1 MEFTVHH
8 MVLLLVLLVAM
19 VLGAVMHKTRFCTM
33 GGVSDWV
40 NMDHK
45 GRLGAWFFAIAIAAG
60 GVLILEA
67 AGVIA
72 IQNKTLGAS
81 FPPYRTAQFAWLRYL
96 LGGLLF
102 GIGMTLAGGCGSR
115 TIVRVGGGS
124 LKSLTVLAVASIV
137 AYFMLW
143 TDLYQKAFL
152 VWIAPT
158 TLNLARWGI
167 PSQELG
173 SVVAGI
179 GGGLSAA
186 VLHLVFGA
194 ALVAL
199 VSWRVLR
206 QRDFRDDWNNVLGGA
221 AVGVAVVAGW
231 LITAGPLSDAW
242 GEYALL
248 ASEPPIRVAPQ
259 SFTFI
264 SPMGDAVNFL
274 LRPRFSLVSFGL
286 VSMVG
291 VILGSLLYAL
301 AAGKFH
307 LEWFGSAMDF
317 VNHLVGA
324 ILLGIGGVLA
334 MGCSIGQ
341 GITGVSTL
349 ALGSMIALA
358 AMIFGAALTMK
369 VQYYLLGD
377 AGFLRALYLAV
388 ADLRLLPKPKVV

>member
-1 MEFTVHH
+1 MEFSVHH
-8 MVLLLVLLVAM
+8 QVLLAVLLVAIG
-19 VLGAVMHKTRFCTM
+19 LGAAMHKTRFCTM

-45 GRLGAWFFAIAIAAG
+45 GRLGAWFFAIAIATG
-60 GVLILEA
+60 GVLLLEA
-67 AGVIA
+67 ASVIA
-72 IQNKTLGAS
+72 IQNETLGAS

-96 LGGLLF
+96 VGGLLF

-115 TIVRVGGGS
+115 TIVRVGSGS
-124 LKSLTVLAVASIV
+124 LKSLTVLAVASMV

-143 TDLYQKAFL
+143 TDLYQKLFL

-167 PSQELG
+167 ASQELG
-173 SVVAGI
+173 TVV
-179 GGGLSAA
+179 GGVSGFANPA
-186 VLHLVFGA
+186 VWHFVFGA

-199 VSWRVLR
+199 VLFLVLR
-206 QRDFRDDWNNVLGGA
+206 QRDFRSDWNNVLGGA

-231 LITAGPLSDAW
+231 LITAGPLSGAW

-248 ASEPPIRVAPQ
+248 AAEPPIRVAPQ

-264 SPMGDAVNFL
+264 SPMGDAVNYL
-274 LRPRFSLVSFGL
+274 LRPSVSLVSFGV

-307 LEWFGSAMDF
+307 LEWFASVTDF
-317 VNHLVGA
+317 VNHVIGA
-324 ILLGIGGVLA
+324 VLLGVGGALA
-334 MGCSIGQ
+334 MGCSVGQ

-369 VQYYLLGD
+369 VQYYLLD
-377 AGFLRALYLAV
+377 DTGFLRALRLAV
-388 ADLRLLPKPKVV
+388 ADLRLLPKPKAV